1 MLSDYYYYRDVI
13 MDLNKVMNNKDKH
26 DAKDTYF
33 SCKYCN
39 KLFKKGVVRDKHE
52 YEQVCIANGRKTYC
66 KVCSWTA
73 ENIQLYNEHL
83 ISRGHLDKVGRISVS
98 GLDMIIVNPVQ
109 DKMVTMFACD
119 PVLAQ
124 CGNPVLDNEMNMKVF
139 HTDGSMTRV
148 EHSEVDS
155 SLHELSLSDVDKAV
169 RDTEVANAG
178 IIKYHELVE
187 RERGLAKMTM
197 RQMKILEYLA
207 RYQNDGV
214 NEMVAR
220 LKVILDKIGMD
231 DADFLGTHIRNY
243 DGLSIS
249 AKQVYGSY
257 MEKFINA
264 LTRMVM
270 DGESHYRDMD
280 IFEFVAK
287 LTK

>member
-1 MLSDYYYYRDVI
+1 MS
-13 MDLNKVMNNKDKH
+13 MNLNKAVSDVAVK
-26 DAKDTYF
+26 AKCTADYF

-39 KLFKKGVVRDKHE
+39 KQFKKGVVRDKHE

-83 ISRGHLDKVGRISVS
+83 ISRGHLDKVGRLTVT

-124 CGNPVLDNEMNMKVF
+124 CGNPDVVCVSGMNMKVF
-139 HTDGSMTRV
+139 HTDGSMTRA
-148 EHSEVDS
+148 EHSNVDS

-178 IIKYHELVE
+178 IIKYQALVE
-187 RERGLAKMTM
+187 RERGLAKMTV

-207 RYQNDGV
+207 RFQNDGV
-214 NEMVAR
+214 TEMVAR

-264 LTRMVM
+264 LTRRVM
-270 DGESHYRDMD
+270 DGEKLYRDMD